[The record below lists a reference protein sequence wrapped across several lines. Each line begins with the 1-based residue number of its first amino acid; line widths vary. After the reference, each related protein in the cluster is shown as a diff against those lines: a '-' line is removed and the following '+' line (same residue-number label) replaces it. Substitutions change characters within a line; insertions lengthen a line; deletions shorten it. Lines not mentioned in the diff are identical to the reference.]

1 MNSTTPRPCA
11 GPVTEGVL
19 FKCVNQRV
27 FVATSNLERAAP
39 LIHAVDGRHFLAVS
53 APLLAV
59 SARDVEALNL
69 HAAREALLEKCENL
83 QRQVDE
89 VINEIGRTRAI
100 ANTSDWKWSTCWL
113 QRMDFEAIRTP
124 L

>member
-1 MNSTTPRPCA
+1 
-11 GPVTEGVL
+11 VTEGVL

-39 LIHAVDGRHFLAVS
+39 IMDAVDGFHFLDAQRY
-53 APLLAV
+53 LLAI
-59 SARDVEALNL
+59 SDQDIEERNL
-69 HAAREALLEKCENL
+69 RAVREALLEKCENL

-89 VINEIGRTRAI
+89 VAEQLGLTRAR
-100 ANTSDWKWSTCWL
+100 ANTMGWTWSTCWL
-113 QRMDFEAIRTP
+113 QQMDFEAIRTP